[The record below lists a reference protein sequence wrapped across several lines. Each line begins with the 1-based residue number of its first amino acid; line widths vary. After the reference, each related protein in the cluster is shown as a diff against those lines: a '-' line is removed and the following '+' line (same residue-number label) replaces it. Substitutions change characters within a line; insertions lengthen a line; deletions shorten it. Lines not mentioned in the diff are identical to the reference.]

1 MTPIERLRKLLAE
14 ATVPYSKP
22 SIVFKDNAR
31 VIVWA
36 ENEKGRDIATFRHNV
51 TMESDAMLYIEAVR
65 ILPALLAAY
74 DARGKYIA
82 LLEDNQKECAHHTG
96 HISDRDRATCTRLGC
111 RLHQAKNDADS
122 AVARV
127 EGER

>member
-14 ATVPYSKP
+14 ATIPYEKP

-36 ENEKGRDIATFRHNV
+36 ENEKGRDVATFRHSV

-65 ILPALLAAY
+65 LLPAFLDAY
-74 DARGKYIA
+74 DARGREIEQWRAAYQVWDGA
-82 LLEDNQKECAHHTG
+82 TRPGACMRDC
-96 HISDRDRATCTRLGC
+96 SDAAT
-111 RLHQAKNDADS
+111 DS
-122 AVARV
+122 AVAKV
-127 EGER
+127 EGKESERPPS

>member
-51 TMESDAMLYIEAVR
+51 TMESDATLYIEAVR
-65 ILPALLAAY
+65 MLPALLAAY
-74 DARGKYIA
+74 DA
-82 LLEDNQKECAHHTG
+82 
-96 HISDRDRATCTRLGC
+96 DRAFQAFTSKNVAASKMSSADMKAWNDEYDRL
-111 RLHQAKNDADS
+111 RVARDS

-127 EGER
+127 EGSDVL

>member
-1 MTPIERLRKLLAE
+1 MSMTPIERLRDLVAASKMSNVHWDGAEDLA
-14 ATVPYSKP
+14 T
-22 SIVFKDNAR
+22 
-31 VIVWA
+31 
-36 ENEKGRDIATFRHNV
+36 
-51 TMESDAMLYIEAVR
+51 
-65 ILPALLAAY
+65 LLAAY

-82 LLEDNQKECAHHTG
+82 LLEQNQKEYSHHTG
-96 HISDRDRATCTRLGC
+96 HFSAWDRATCAKLGC